1 MFYSRHALPKLNSLT
16 RSLSFN
22 VSMPVLAFNGSNR
35 ANINSSSFRHFTRW
49 IGNEIESRQNHRVWK
64 KKKRRKIT
72 RNESIVNLPWKR
84 VYLYAY
90 MYRTIAAT
98 RKVYIIHFAWKESLS
113 TLLFRVTITRA
124 TTVVLIIRTVMDHFR
139 AEGMRPNNT

>member
-49 IGNEIESRQNHRVWK
+49 IGNESNQARGDQNHRVWK
-64 KKKRRKIT
+64 KKE
-72 RNESIVNLPWKR
+72 NYESIVNLPWKR

-124 TTVVLIIRTVMDHFR
+124 TTVVLIIQTVMDHFR